1 MKSQRSFHLKGIKI
15 SRVVEFSVE
24 TRITGQD
31 DDAVAVGDE
40 VAARGVAVDQRLA
53 PDADEQEALVAGVD
67 EAEHRHRD
75 PEGEDHGQAE
85 AHQDPAVHV
94 ADAAHRDGL
103 IELPSGKLMLRQKV
117 MASKFQSI
125 RNSSFTF
132 LDIFCFTRKIFSEY
146 FRIEP
151 VFSIKVLFLQKKF
164 PHLFDRNQRNR
175 AKFDTFREKTFALSI
190 VSF

>member
-1 MKSQRSFHLKGIKI
+1 MKPKRSFHFKGIKI
-15 SRVVEFSVE
+15 FRVVESSVE
-24 TRITGQD
+24 TWITGQD

-103 IELPSGKLMLRQKV
+103 IKLPSGKMIRRQKV
-117 MASKFQSI
+117 MTSKFQSI

-132 LDIFCFTRKIFSEY
+132 LDIFCFTRKIFPEY

-151 VFSIKVLFLQKKF
+151 VFSIKVLF
-164 PHLFDRNQRNR
+164 
-175 AKFDTFREKTFALSI
+175 
-190 VSF
+190 

>member
-1 MKSQRSFHLKGIKI
+1 MRLAKSPDIVTIHTRTIKSKRSFHLKGIKI
-15 SRVVEFSVE
+15 SRLVELSGE
-24 TRITGQD
+24 TWITGQD

-40 VAARGVAVDQRLA
+40 VAARGVSVDQRLA

-132 LDIFCFTRKIFSEY
+132 LDIFCFTRKFSPNIFGLNQF
-146 FRIEP
+146 FR
-151 VFSIKVLFLQKKF
+151 SKYLF
-164 PHLFDRNQRNR
+164 
-175 AKFDTFREKTFALSI
+175 
-190 VSF
+190 